1 MAFTLF
7 EEGLVSERTPEV
19 YVVAKKKTRSS
30 KKPQAVLEGDFLPAD
45 EKREANRSNLEIRY
59 ENGKRITVTD
69 PSRNIKTIARK
80 ARKIG
85 SLTDF
90 LPDGMSE
97 DFYGV
102 TGKDLGYIAAQV
114 RQKSAEAY
122 LELGRMVN
130 FAYELWYEPWKKV
143 GRKKSKRIKEAV
155 TADQNWNEFLE
166 ELGYDDFK
174 RYNKQ
179 IRQLNAIGKRY
190 HALKAYLDRL
200 PDSQSALYLLVNK
213 ADKDQDFAKLAEQC
227 SKDFTAKDVKKLF
240 PKKNSAYEPPLRI
253 SIPLAE
259 TDEVEN
265 ALLFA
270 VAFHIGKN
278 KPELQTAAWDGFV
291 KMLKKF
297 RNPKS
302 KLSDQSLFKMT
313 KQFVDS
319 DAFKRLIEFYK
330 KAAGEKRERDLKDW
344 KTLDE
349 PLFEAMGKFARARQR
364 DFSKLKV

>member
-1 MAFTLF
+1 M
-7 EEGLVSERTPEV
+7 
-19 YVVAKKKTRSS
+19 AKKKTRSS
-30 KKPQAVLEGDFLPAD
+30 KKTQAALEGDFLPAG
-45 EKREANRSNLEIRY
+45 EIRGANRSYLEVRY
-59 ENGKRITVTD
+59 VNGKRITSTD
-69 PSRNIKTIARK
+69 SSRNIKAIARK
-80 ARKIG
+80 ARKVG
-85 SLTDF
+85 SLSDF

-143 GRKKSKRIKEAV
+143 GRKKSKRMKEAV
-155 TADQNWNEFLE
+155 IADQNWNEFLE
-166 ELGYDDFK
+166 ELGYGDFK

-190 HALKAYLDRL
+190 HTLKTYLDRL

-227 SKDFTAKDVKKLF
+227 SKDFTAKDIKKLF
-240 PKKNSAYEPPLRI
+240 PKNSASEPPLRI
-253 SIPLAE
+253 GIPLAE
-259 TDEVEN
+259 ADVVEN

-278 KPELQTAAWDGFV
+278 KPDLQTAAWDGFV
-291 KMLKKF
+291 KLLKKY
-297 RNPKS
+297 RNLKS
-302 KLSDQSLFKMT
+302 KLSDQSLFNCT
-313 KQFVDS
+313 KKFVDS
-319 DAFKRLIEFYK
+319 NEFKQLIVLYK
-330 KAAGEKRERDLKDW
+330 KLAREKREQDLNDL

-349 PLFEAMGKFARARQR
+349 PLFEAVRKLYSGKKR